1 MTLFIGNIDKALRVI
16 STDTKRSDSVVQY
29 VIRAILS
36 NKLNPGVKLSEIS
49 LQEEFGFSR
58 NVVRE
63 GFVKL
68 VDAGVLVHKKNQ
80 SVRVVIPSEEQ
91 TKQIFQAR
99 KVIENGIMQILL
111 ENYLNGNLDVQLIEN
126 LIEEEKRLH
135 NKGLNAE
142 LTQASCN
149 FHLRLAELCNN
160 QYLVESLQPLILL
173 SALAASVFADK
184 RSGFCSFKEHQDLF
198 EAIKSKDESK
208 TVTAI
213 NIHLDNCVDS
223 LDFDLKPKERTSYSH
238 IFN

>member
-1 MTLFIGNIDKALRVI
+1 MI
-16 STDTKRSDSVVQY
+16 STDSKSSDLVVQH

-68 VDAGVLVHKKNQ
+68 VDAGVLIHKKNQ
-80 SVRVVIPSEEQ
+80 SVRVAIPSEEQ

-99 KVIENGIMQILL
+99 KVIENGIVQILL
-111 ENYLNGNLDVQLIEN
+111 DKYIDDELDVLAIEGLIEK
-126 LIEEEKRLH
+126 EKQLH
-135 NKGLNAE
+135 ITGHNAE

-149 FHLRLAELCNN
+149 FHLRLAELCHN
-160 QYLVESLQPLILL
+160 QYLVESLRPLILL

-184 RSGFCSFKEHQDLF
+184 NSGFCSFQEHQDLF
-198 EAIKSKDESK
+198 NAIKSKDKSK
-208 TVTAI
+208 TIAAI
-213 NIHLDNCVDS
+213 NRHLNNCVES
-223 LDFDLKPKERTSYSH
+223 LNFDLKPKERTSYSH